1 MGICHACGKEFP
13 REIKV
18 GRKDT
23 CNACGADLR
32 CCLNCTFHD
41 RSAPKQCKEPVA
53 ELVKEKTKAT
63 FCDYF
68 TAADNRPAAAAGSQI
83 DDARKALDSLFK
95 K

>member
-1 MGICHACGKEFP
+1 MRNCHACRKEFP
-13 REIKV
+13 RELKI
-18 GRKDT
+18 GRKDA
-23 CNACGADLR
+23 CPSCGADLR

-53 ELVKEKTKAT
+53 ELVKEKTKAN

-68 TAADNRPAAAAGSQI
+68 AFAESRPAAAGTQTEE
-83 DDARKALDSLFK
+83 ARKALDSLFK